1 MSIITFFLLFPTY
14 YVNICSLS
22 HETAWQH
29 FEHMPNQLDEEKSI
43 WPVCIKLWGLY
54 QAKVGLATIIMNDK
68 VESAF
73 PRPSQMSENLLSL
86 LYVEAS

>member
-1 MSIITFFLLFPTY
+1 MSIITFFLLFPIY
-14 YVNICSLS
+14 YMNICSLS
-22 HETAWQH
+22 HETLCQH
-29 FEHMPNQLDEEKSI
+29 FEHMPNQVDEEKSI

-54 QAKVGLATIIMNDK
+54 QAKDGLATIIMDDE

-73 PRPSQMSENLLSL
+73 PRPFQMSENVLSV